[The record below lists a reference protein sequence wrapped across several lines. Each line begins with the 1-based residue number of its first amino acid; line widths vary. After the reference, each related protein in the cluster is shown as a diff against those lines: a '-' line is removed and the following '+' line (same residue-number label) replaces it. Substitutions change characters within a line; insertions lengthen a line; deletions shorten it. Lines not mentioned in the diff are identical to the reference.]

1 MKTAFLVF
9 QIVLAILL
17 TTLIFLQNNDGSD
30 GRGNLMSNTNNE
42 KRGWEKALFNFTI
55 FILATFI
62 ISSMIQAAI

>member
-17 TTLIFLQNNDGSD
+17 TTLIFLQNNDGND